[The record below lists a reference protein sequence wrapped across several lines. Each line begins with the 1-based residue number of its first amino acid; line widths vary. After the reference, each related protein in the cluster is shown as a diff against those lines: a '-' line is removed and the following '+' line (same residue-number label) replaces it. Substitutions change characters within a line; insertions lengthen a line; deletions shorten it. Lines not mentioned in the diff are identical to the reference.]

1 MNRLSGRNF
10 YKKKR
15 SLAEIQEFKNSMHS
29 PTFSAQLNTASSS
42 FSYFQDTAFSESGA
56 SGLAV
61 SREVV
66 EAAKILCA
74 MRADEITENFLQRP
88 TMPFHNPFD
97 DSRLGKRSV
106 VIVDGCTEEALTF
119 DLTVRRKFQ
128 NNDHPSK
135 YITDNERFSIQSS
148 LDSGKSTSQSS
159 SVVENNLHQPV
170 KSSDQEC
177 VDTLLKST
185 ALKSTAPIATTI
197 PQPGSLQLQQHAFL
211 AVRGFGTEHPAFHS
225 QYQTRTSARC
235 EIDSSGDLAHAEVEP
250 SYESCLLPIERQR
263 KRHKDPAYAERNRER
278 QRKRRKDPAYAE
290 RNRKRQRERRK
301 DPAYVERERKLK
313 RERYQNDPAFAER
326 QRERQRERRKKL
338 CENPAYIERERKRLR
353 ERYKNDPDYAE
364 RLRKRQRERHRER
377 NKNDPDYAERQ
388 RKRQRERQR
397 ERRKKLCED
406 PA

>member
-1 MNRLSGRNF
+1 
-10 YKKKR
+10 
-15 SLAEIQEFKNSMHS
+15 MHS
-29 PTFSAQLNTASSS
+29 PTFSAQLNTDSSS

-88 TMPFHNPFD
+88 TVPFHNPFD

-135 YITDNERFSIQSS
+135 YITDNERFSIRSS
-148 LDSGKSTSQSS
+148 LDSGKSTSQSL

-197 PQPGSLQLQQHAFL
+197 PQPGSVQLQQHTFL
-211 AVRGFGTEHPAFHS
+211 AVRGFGKEHPAFHS

-250 SYESCLLPIERQR
+250 SYESCLLPIER
-263 KRHKDPAYAERNRER
+263 NRER
-278 QRKRRKDPAYAE
+278 QRKLQRERRKDPAYIE
-290 RNRKRQRERRK
+290 RERKRKREQRK
-301 DPAYVERERKLK
+301 DPAYVERERKRK

-326 QRERQRERRKKL
+326 LRERQRERRKKL

-388 RKRQRERQR
+388 RKRQRER
-397 ERRKKLCED
+397 RKKLCED
-406 PA
+406 PAYTERQRERYKNAPPKQRVRRNPVKTLVMTK